1 MNSKIEVKD
10 EKSFPEPPRFRK
22 AVYLSAIVAA
32 VGGFIC
38 GYDTGSISGILAMD
52 LFNARFF
59 NQSNAEYLQ
68 GLLLA
73 FFMMTA
79 ALGSFTSGALCGKKK
94 KNTCFSSPKEYQ
106 ENHLI
111 FFFFRSIKS
120 KVQYHSGLHPFLYWC
135 LVSVNWSQFRTT
147 SRWSTSWWFWFR
159 IDGKCH
165 SFISL

>member
-52 LFNARFF
+52 LFNAKFF

-94 KNTCFSSPKEYQ
+94 KTPASHHQKN
-106 ENHLI
+106 
-111 FFFFRSIKS
+111 IK
-120 KVQYHSGLHPFLYWC
+120 KKKM
-135 LVSVNWSQFRTT
+135 T
-147 SRWSTSWWFWFR
+147 
-159 IDGKCH
+159 I
-165 SFISL
+165 